1 LNKSNPQHD
10 LSAPSAPTS
19 QWVPAPS
26 DADTRSADLLR
37 YSRQVAF
44 GGLGPAGQAAL
55 RAGRV
60 LVVGVGGLG
69 SWTAELLARA
79 GVGFLRLVDGDAVD
93 LTNLHRQGLY
103 DESDAAAGAAKV
115 NAARRRLGR
124 INAGVAVEAV
134 PRRLGRANALAL
146 AGDVDLIV
154 DGTDNWA
161 TRLLLNDLAVKLHRP
176 WIFAGV
182 VGAEAQ
188 TMTVLPGRSA
198 CLRCIM
204 DAPPPRCQD
213 PTCEGFGV
221 LGPAVS
227 AIASLQAAEAIK
239 ILAGRVEEVSPYLTK
254 IDLWTNS
261 MRRIDVSS
269 SARDPQCACCGRGDL
284 EFLDP

>member
-1 LNKSNPQHD
+1 M
-10 LSAPSAPTS
+10 
-19 QWVPAPS
+19 
-26 DADTRSADLLR
+26 
-37 YSRQVAF
+37 AF
-44 GGLGPAGQAAL
+44 SPLGPAGQAAL

-79 GVGFLRLVDGDAVD
+79 GVGLLRLVDGDAVD
-93 LTNLHRQGLY
+93 LTNLHRQSLY

-115 NAARRRLGR
+115 QAARRRLGR
-124 INAGVAVEAV
+124 INAGVAVQAV
-134 PRRLGRANALAL
+134 PRRLGRDNALAL
-146 AGDVDLIV
+146 AADVDLIV

-213 PTCEGFGV
+213 PTCDGFGV

-227 AIASLQAAEAIK
+227 AIASFQAAEAIK
-239 ILAGRVEEVSPYLTK
+239 VLAGRLDQVSPYLTK
-254 IDLWTNS
+254 IDLWANS
-261 MRRIDVSS
+261 LRRIDVSA
-269 SARDPQCACCGRGDL
+269 ARDPQCACCGRGDL
-284 EFLDP
+284 EYLEP